1 MEIGSF
7 RELDAL
13 RLQRPDQ
20 PQREPAIDRGEETAE
35 TPSFGEALEH
45 AISTVEETN
54 RAADKAAL
62 DYVSGRGGDLHN
74 VMIAM
79 EKADLTFQT
88 MVQVR
93 NRLLD
98 AYREIMRMPV

>member
-13 RLQRPDQ
+13 RFDRPRQ
-20 PQREPAIDRGEETAE
+20 PGGEPAVERGEQTAG
-35 TPSFGEALEH
+35 TPSFGEALEN

-54 RAADKAAL
+54 QAADKAAL
-62 DYVSGRGGDLHN
+62 DYISGRGGDLHN

-93 NRLLD
+93 NKLLD